1 MCKTLIKDHKQVIA
15 AMDHNMNFLKFNT
28 HNKTREFVESS
39 IKNDLYPSITKPTRV
54 THSTATLTDNIFCSE
69 ILHRNMNSFII
80 LDDIS
85 DHYPCLCIMPNLAEG
100 LKSPTTLYYH
110 KFSEKN
116 VKKLQ
121 DHLEQV
127 VWNTELDTL
136 SCEESFN
143 YFHDRITKYM
153 NITCPERKLIVCN
166 KKKQQHPWITLGIQ
180 SSL

>member
-1 MCKTLIKDHKQVIA
+1 
-15 AMDHNMNFLKFNT
+15 
-28 HNKTREFVESS
+28 
-39 IKNDLYPSITKPTRV
+39 
-54 THSTATLTDNIFCSE
+54 
-69 ILHRNMNSFII
+69 
-80 LDDIS
+80 
-85 DHYPCLCIMPNLAEG
+85 MPNLAEG
-100 LKSPTTLYYH
+100 LKFPTTLYYC

-127 VWNTELDTL
+127 AWNTELDTL

-143 YFHDRITKYM
+143 YFHDGITEYM

-166 KKKQQHPWITLGIQ
+166 KKKQQHPSITLGIQ